1 MVQEHRKHARFV
13 AEQDGPNERL
23 LKEKLAAAFL
33 SEGFVGRA
41 YLVQADL
48 QDGTGIN
55 VVLALRASPPAS
67 PHDERQAAE
76 RFAAI
81 FASIFHK
88 HAHLDILF
96 LKDHTE
102 AEVRK
107 VCPPFFARHGHAD
120 VRIN

>member
-1 MVQEHRKHARFV
+1 MVQAHRKHPRFV
-13 AEQDGPNERL
+13 AEQDGPYERL

-55 VVLALRASPPAS
+55 VVLALRALPWAS
-67 PHDERQAAE
+67 LHDEQQAAE
-76 RFAAI
+76 RVGTI
-81 FASIFHK
+81 FASLFHK
-88 HAHLDILF
+88 DAHVDILF

-102 AEVRK
+102 AEVRD
-107 VCPPFFARHGHAD
+107 VCPPFFDRATD